1 MFAKGE
7 IGDNGIYNQD
17 LSDKALLLEFGGV
30 DNNME
35 ELKNASNAAAD
46 VFSEIFWDAE
56 KVDGKAKDE
65 KNGLKVVED
74 MGSFIGKPLFYR
86 SYCYSVSFR
95 NAASQ

>member
-35 ELKNASNAAAD
+35 ELKNASNAAD
-46 VFSEIFWDAE
+46 
-56 KVDGKAKDE
+56 
-65 KNGLKVVED
+65 
-74 MGSFIGKPLFYR
+74 
-86 SYCYSVSFR
+86 
-95 NAASQ
+95 

>member
-35 ELKNASNAAAD
+35 ELRNASNAAAD
-46 VFSEIFWDAE
+46 VFSDIFWDAE
-56 KVDGKAKDE
+56 KVDGKVKDE
-65 KNGLKVVED
+65 KK
-74 MGSFIGKPLFYR
+74 R
-86 SYCYSVSFR
+86 S
-95 NAASQ
+95 